1 MGPRIWAESQLR
13 RPQLDTLVTV
23 HSLLRWLVL
32 VALIGGL
39 VVAFAAARRPGEA
52 FADPVFSGIAIV
64 VDVQVTIGIILWLFN
79 SGWDQGFFISV
90 IHPIAML
97 LALGVAHMAIARGRR
112 TAKTNHAAG
121 NRVVAMGMLISL
133 ILVFAAIPWQRM

>member
-1 MGPRIWAESQLR
+1 M
-13 RPQLDTLVTV
+13 
-23 HSLLRWLVL
+23 L

-39 VVAFAAARRPGEA
+39 VVAFAASRRPGEA

-64 VDVQVTIGIILWLFN
+64 VDLQVTLGIVLWLFN
-79 SGWDQGFFISV
+79 SGWDQGFFIAV

-97 LALGVAHMAIARGRR
+97 LALGVTHMAIVRGRR

-121 NRVVAMGMLISL
+121 NRIVAMGMVIA
-133 ILVFAAIPWQRM
+133 LVLVLAAVPWQRL